1 MRMTEEQRQEAL
13 AQIHDIRRRLASM
26 DFSAIPDDPDDGPDA
41 EVIEIIERK
50 KKNQRHDPD
59 HPVMVRQ
66 RADIDG

>member
-1 MRMTEEQRQEAL
+1 MSEEQRREGL

-26 DFSAIPDDPDDGPDA
+26 DFSDIPDDPDGPEA
-41 EVIEIIERK
+41 EVVEIIERK

-59 HPVMVRQ
+59 HPVMVRH

>member
-1 MRMTEEQRQEAL
+1 MSEEQRREGL

-26 DFSAIPDDPDDGPDA
+26 DFSDIPDDPDGPDA
-41 EVIEIIERK
+41 EVVEIIERK

-59 HPVMVRQ
+59 HPVMVRH

>member
-1 MRMTEEQRQEAL
+1 MSEEQRREGL

-26 DFSAIPDDPDDGPDA
+26 DFSDIPDDPDGPEA

-50 KKNQRHDPD
+50 KKNQRHAPD
-59 HPVMVRQ
+59 HPVMVRH

>member
-1 MRMTEEQRQEAL
+1 MSEEQRREGL
-13 AQIHDIRRRLASM
+13 AQIHDIRRRLASR
-26 DFSAIPDDPDDGPDA
+26 DFSDIPDDPDDGPDA

-59 HPVMVRQ
+59 HPVMVRH

>member
-1 MRMTEEQRQEAL
+1 MSEEQRREGL
-13 AQIHDIRRRLASM
+13 AQIHDIRRRLADR
-26 DFSAIPDDPDDGPDA
+26 DFSDIPADPDGPEA

-59 HPVMVRQ
+59 HPVMVRH

>member
-1 MRMTEEQRQEAL
+1 MKMSEEQRREGL

-26 DFSAIPDDPDDGPDA
+26 DFSDIPDDPDGPEA

-59 HPVMVRQ
+59 HPVMVRH

>member
-1 MRMTEEQRQEAL
+1 MRMSEEQRREGL

-26 DFSAIPDDPDDGPDA
+26 DFSDIPDDPDDGPDA

-59 HPVMVRQ
+59 HPVMVRH
-66 RADIDG
+66 RAAIDG

>member
-1 MRMTEEQRQEAL
+1 MSEEQRREGL

-26 DFSAIPDDPDDGPDA
+26 DFSDIPDDPDDGPDA

-59 HPVMVRQ
+59 HPVMVRH

>member
-1 MRMTEEQRQEAL
+1 MRMSEEQRQEGL

-26 DFSAIPDDPDDGPDA
+26 DFSDIPDDPDDGPDA

-59 HPVMVRQ
+59 HPVMVRH

>member
-1 MRMTEEQRQEAL
+1 MKMSEEQRREGL
-13 AQIHDIRRRLASM
+13 AQIHDIRRRLADR
-26 DFSAIPDDPDDGPDA
+26 DFSDIPDDPDGPEA

-59 HPVMVRQ
+59 HPVMVRH

>member
-1 MRMTEEQRQEAL
+1 MRMSEEQRREGL

-26 DFSAIPDDPDDGPDA
+26 DFSDIPDDPDDGPDA

-59 HPVMVRQ
+59 HPVMVRH